1 MLNCL
6 LNIVFAPL
14 AALFLYKQSANL
26 PEAILSKNN
35 MYFVGIA
42 ISFFIMSLSMV
53 PSTSI
58 SREGKYFW
66 ITQMIPVSQKEQMKG
81 RVKAAVILYW
91 IASLLYIIL
100 FGVLL
105 KIEFLYII
113 YGLMVSFAGALPFAY
128 TGLLIDYIKPK
139 LQWDKES
146 EAAKQNFNAIL
157 GIIISVVF
165 SFIYCIPIIVFIAGA
180 ITETIALIAL
190 PIVIF
195 ICILLT
201 RYILYKR
208 CRD

>member
-1 MLNCL
+1 
-6 LNIVFAPL
+6 
-14 AALFLYKQSANL
+14 
-26 PEAILSKNN
+26 
-35 MYFVGIA
+35 
-42 ISFFIMSLSMV
+42 MV

-81 RVKAAVILYW
+81 RVKASVIFYW

-157 GIIISVVF
+157 GIIISIVF
-165 SFIYCIPIIVFIAGA
+165 SSNSP
-180 ITETIALIAL
+180 L
-190 PIVIF
+190 
-195 ICILLT
+195 
-201 RYILYKR
+201 
-208 CRD
+208 